1 MNDAWEE
8 LLAHLRRTA
17 SPTEI
22 HLQRDGRI
30 WVARYDDPYQASR
43 VSADDPVAALEE
55 LARKVLL

>member
-22 HLQRDGRI
+22 HLQRDGRT
-30 WVARYDDPYQASR
+30 WVARYDDPYQAA
-43 VSADDPVAALEE
+43 SATSDDPVAALEE